1 MEEIE
6 EKKEKDELSEAFGKI
21 GEMLST
27 EDGQKQISDLISMF
41 SDSSSAPEESEEK
54 KEGGGDIFSGLD
66 LGKLTGLLNP
76 EKAVQGKSV
85 ALLNA
90 LKPFLK
96 EERRK
101 KIDGASKLLNA
112 ATLFK
117 QMGFFKG
124 DD

>member
-1 MEEIE
+1 MEEFE
-6 EKKEKDELSEAFGKI
+6 EVKEKDELSEAFDKI

-27 EDGQKQISDLISMF
+27 EDGQKQISDIISMF
-41 SDSSSAPEESEEK
+41 SASSSAPEESEEK
-54 KEGGGDIFSGLD
+54 SAGGGDIFSGLD

-76 EKAVQGKSV
+76 ENSSQGKSV

-101 KIDGASKLLNA
+101 KIDGASKLLSA

>member
-1 MEEIE
+1 MEEFE
-6 EKKEKDELSEAFGKI
+6 EVKEKDELSEAFDKI

-27 EDGQKQISDLISMF
+27 EDGQKQISDIISMF
-41 SDSSSAPEESEEK
+41 SASSSAPEESEEK
-54 KEGGGDIFSGLD
+54 NADVSDLFSGLD

-76 EKAVQGKSV
+76 EKSSQGKSV

-101 KIDGASKLLNA
+101 KIDGASKLLSA